1 MKQKPFFY
9 VCMYYGKYFLIFFK
23 KSTKET
29 KQTLYYHYKVCLFF
43 LVDEIKEHL
52 CEIGFAISLK
62 SAVN

>member
-1 MKQKPFFY
+1 MKQKPFFMFACIM
-9 VCMYYGKYFLIFFK
+9 VNTFWYFLK